1 MTSPR
6 TADLGVLTLAWV
18 LRLRWVAIGGQIATV
33 AAVHGL
39 MGIELPLAPI
49 SAIVSVAAA
58 SNVGVALWSR
68 RHARVHQGVVG
79 ALVAAEIVSFTGL
92 LFFTGGPANPFSF
105 LYLVY
110 IALATL
116 ALRPA
121 WTWSLAGLAVAC
133 FGLLFAWHVPL
144 DAVSHHGG
152 ASMDGEHA
160 HHAHA
165 AHRATGDGP
174 GSDPMALHLYGM
186 WVAFGVGAAAIVYFL
201 DRVTR
206 ALADRDE
213 ELQAAR
219 DRAART
225 EKLASLATLSAGAAH
240 ELATPLATIAVVA
253 RELERSLE
261 DDPDHAGDARL
272 VREQVERCRQILH
285 GMAAGAGEPAGERV
299 ERTTA
304 ASVVEAAIAGLGDE
318 ERPRVRVERAG
329 ADPVLRGPLDAL
341 TRAVRGLVANALD
354 ASAPTDEVVVR
365 AVGSGHQCRIEVH
378 DRGAGMTPE
387 VLSRAGEPF
396 FTTKEPGR
404 GMGLGLFLARVLA
417 ERIGGDV
424 EIDSGVGRGTTVSM
438 VLPVEEP
445 A

>member
-1 MTSPR
+1 
-6 TADLGVLTLAWV
+6 VLTLAWV
-18 LRLRWVAIGGQIATV
+18 LRLRWVAIAGQV
-33 AAVHGL
+33 AAIGAVHGL
-39 MGIELPLAPI
+39 MGIALPLAPLG
-49 SAIVSVAAA
+49 AILAFAAA
-58 SNVGVALWSR
+58 TNVAVALWSR
-68 RHARVHQGVVG
+68 RHERVHEAVVA
-79 ALVAAEIVSFTGL
+79 ALVAAEIASFTGL
-92 LFFTGGPANPFSF
+92 LFFSGGPANPFSF

-116 ALRPA
+116 ALHPA

-144 DAVSHHGG
+144 EAVSHAAHGAG
-152 ASMDGEHA
+152 SPPDAGDHA

-165 AHRATGDGP
+165 SERAPAAARG
-174 GSDPMALHLYGM
+174 GSPMELHLYGM

-213 ELQAAR
+213 ELRAAR

-253 RELERSLE
+253 HELERSLQG
-261 DDPDHAGDARL
+261 DPDCAREARL
-272 VREQVERCRQILH
+272 VREQVERCRHILH
-285 GMAAGAGEPAGERV
+285 GMAAGAGEPAGERIEPATV
-299 ERTTA
+299 TA
-304 ASVVEAAIAGLGDE
+304 VIEAAIAGLGEDV
-318 ERPRVRVERAG
+318 RPRVRVERSGTEAT
-329 ADPVLRGPLDAL
+329 VRVPLDAL

-354 ASAPTDEVVVR
+354 ASGPSDEVVVR
-365 AVGSGHQCRIEVH
+365 TVGSSRECRIEVSDH
-378 DRGAGMTPE
+378 GEGMAPE
-387 VLSRAGEPF
+387 VRRRAGEPF
-396 FTTKEPGR
+396 FTTKEPGQ

-417 ERIGGDV
+417 ERIGGDLQI
-424 EIDSGVGRGTTVSM
+424 ESDLGRGTTVSM
-438 VLPVEEP
+438 VLPAREP